1 MNDDIINDSV
11 SLTGKGFFRL
21 TRRMIFAVSNTN
33 SFLKNIK
40 KINLRFSM
48 KMAGTVVTYELV
60 LLNQVHKDP
69 EKINICNIT
78 NYDFA

>member
-1 MNDDIINDSV
+1 
-11 SLTGKGFFRL
+11 
-21 TRRMIFAVSNTN
+21 
-33 SFLKNIK
+33 
-40 KINLRFSM
+40 
-48 KMAGTVVTYELV
+48 MAGTVVTYELV